1 VWTGGASELRD
12 IKRKRGREME
22 IEIREMEKYT
32 HTHGCIGIHQ
42 TERLRTHG
50 PQPLSKEI

>member
-32 HTHGCIGIHQ
+32 HMDV
-42 TERLRTHG
+42 
-50 PQPLSKEI
+50 